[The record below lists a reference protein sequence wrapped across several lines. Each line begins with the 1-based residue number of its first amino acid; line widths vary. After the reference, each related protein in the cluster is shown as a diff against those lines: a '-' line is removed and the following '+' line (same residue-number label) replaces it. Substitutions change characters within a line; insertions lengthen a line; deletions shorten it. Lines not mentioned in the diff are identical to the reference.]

1 MRRMAGCVVPWLLLL
16 MTGLPATAAAGD
28 AEWAAMVKADWAAQE
43 LRAGR
48 EMHDPAAIEAVL
60 ERGRRLIEFLGRAP
74 QSVDVAVEATALEQL
89 SRQAAA
95 LEALDHDD
103 RAALYWQ
110 IRQTVR
116 TAALKNP
123 QVTGQPI
130 VFLKR
135 RRFLCQMLH
144 EYLAYFSDYG
154 DISGGGVYCLET
166 PGRSPAVRNLIGGR
180 LPRGNYTTLALSHD
194 ARTIYFA
201 FAERAAEKP
210 SYDSPRQRRFAIYSV
225 GVDGEGLRRLTS
237 DEHDDFDPCPLPDGR
252 IAFMS
257 TRRGGFGRC
266 HNPWEPLPVYTLHRM
281 DADGGKVTTLS
292 FHETNE
298 WHPSVLHDGRIV
310 YSRWDYVDRSAA
322 HHHGLWVS
330 HPDGTRA
337 DILFGN
343 YTGLSQGPNACFQ
356 PRAVPGSRKILFV
369 AGAHHAA
376 VGGALVLL
384 DPARVRFDPASGE
397 DCLES
402 LEVLTPEVCFPEV
415 PTDTPCWPSSY
426 FHSPWPLSED
436 CYLAAFSFHPLP
448 GMGPKVTEEPATGI
462 YYFDRFG
469 NLELLYRDSDI
480 SSMYPVPLTPRPV
493 PPVLPSN
500 INAELGEDGELIL
513 SDVYRSLM
521 PLPEGRKVTGLRI
534 FQVLLKTGSH
544 VSNDPRIGYARSENA
559 RMLLGTVPVE
569 ADGSAR
575 FLVPACRPLY
585 FQAIDARGR
594 AVQTMRSEVYLQAG
608 ERRGCVGCHEPVDT
622 TTPPA
627 QSLAM
632 QRPPSTIEPGPPGT
646 LPMSFPRL
654 VQPII
659 DRHCIACHDGG
670 KEPIR
675 EGLDR
680 PTLVLTR
687 ERVGTFTQSY
697 EGLRPFVRWY
707 EWGPA
712 TIGEIIT
719 RPGQCGADLSP
730 LTAVLAKHADDGR
743 VNLSKEEQQRLSIWL
758 DGNAPFYGTYD
769 PQQQQA
775 QFDGELIRPPTVQ

>member
-1 MRRMAGCVVPWLLLL
+1 MRRMVGCVAPWLLL
-16 MTGLPATAAAGD
+16 MMGMPATAAAEDG
-28 AEWAAMVKADWAAQE
+28 EWAATVEADWAAQE
-43 LRAGR
+43 LRVGR
-48 EMHDPAAIEAVL
+48 EMHDPAAIGAAL
-60 ERGRRLIEFLGRAP
+60 KRGSRLIEYLGREP
-74 QSVDVAVEATALEQL
+74 LSLDVAAETAALEQL
-89 SRQAAA
+89 SRRAAA
-95 LEALDHDD
+95 LESLGDNA
-103 RAALYWQ
+103 RAMLYRQ

-144 EYLAYFSDYG
+144 EYLAYYSDYS
-154 DISGGGVYCLET
+154 DISGGGVYCLES
-166 PGRSPAVRNLIGGR
+166 PGHSAAVRDLIGGR

-194 ARTIYFA
+194 ARTVYFA

-210 SYDSPRQRRFAIYSV
+210 TYGSPRQRRFAIYSV

-237 DEHDDFDPCPLPDGR
+237 DAYDDFDPCPLPDGG

-266 HNPWEPLPVYTLHRM
+266 HGAWEPLPVYTLHRM
-281 DADGGKVTTLS
+281 DADGGNVTTLS

-330 HPDGTRA
+330 HPDGTQA
-337 DILFGN
+337 EILFGN

-376 VGGALVLL
+376 VGGAMVLL
-384 DPARVRFDPASGE
+384 DPARVRFDAGSGE
-397 DCLES
+397 DGLDS

-415 PTDTPCWPSSY
+415 PTGNACWPSSY
-426 FHSPWPLSED
+426 FHSPWPLSEV
-436 CYLAAFSFHPLP
+436 CYLVAFSFHPLP
-448 GMGPKVTEEPATGI
+448 GMGPKVTEEPGTGI

-480 SSMYPVPLTPRPV
+480 ACMYPVPLTPRPV
-493 PPVLPSN
+493 PPVLPSSRDR
-500 INAELGEDGELIL
+500 ALGEEGELIL

-534 FQVLLKTGSH
+534 FQVLPKTGSH
-544 VSNDPRIGYARSENA
+544 VSNDPQIGYARSENA

-585 FQAIDARGR
+585 LQAIDASGR
-594 AVQTMRSEVYLQAG
+594 AVQTMRSEVYLQPG

-627 QSLAM
+627 ESLATR
-632 QRPPSTIEPGPPGT
+632 RPASTIKPGPPGT

-654 VQPII
+654 VQPIL
-659 DRHCIACHDGG
+659 DRHCTACHDGD

-675 EGLDR
+675 EGLAR
-680 PTLVLTR
+680 PLLVLTG
-687 ERVGTFTQSY
+687 ERAGTFTRSY

-712 TIGEIIT
+712 SIGEIVT

-730 LTAVLAKHADDGR
+730 LTSILARHAGDGR
-743 VNLSKEEQQRLSIWL
+743 IKLSEEEQRRLAIWL

-775 QFDGELIRPPTVQ
+775 QFDGELVPPPTVQ